1 MKLPEDIQNLQKIP
15 NRENHKCFA
24 CSPMNSAGLKMVFFT
39 NGESVVSEFR
49 IPEHLCGW
57 DDIVHGGIISTI
69 LDETMSWS
77 SIYLLKRFIL
87 TQSMKVNFI
96 KPIFTGRVSYS
107 QGRIKR
113 MLNPRKAV
121 VEAYLYN
128 EKKELCAS
136 SRGIFVL
143 YTTEQA
149 RRRHFF

>member
-1 MKLPEDIQNLQKIP
+1 
-15 NRENHKCFA
+15 
-24 CSPMNSAGLKMVFFT
+24 MVFFT

-128 EKKELCAS
+128 EKRNSVRVPGGFL
-136 SRGIFVL
+136 L

-149 RRRHFF
+149 RRRHFFSDELIDSYLFIMNS